1 MNEIFARYLA
11 ALAQIE
17 WASRAQL
24 VQYQQ
29 KLLGQL
35 VRHAYAHVPFYRE
48 RLICLFGQNGEVDL
62 SRWREVPI
70 LTRSEAAS
78 HAANMRPP
86 TLPMTYG
93 AVREM
98 QTSGSTTAPL
108 NIASNN
114 LVWIASNA
122 AMTRMVGWWRADT
135 SLPLARIARFQNGEI
150 PFDPHGV
157 DHKGWSL
164 ASPDAAVHDLEI
176 LRPVEQQLEWL
187 LSKKAPYLMT
197 SSSNAAALAYA
208 ATPEQARELAI
219 EMVFAIAETVLPS
232 QREIVADRL
241 GAGIA
246 GIYSCQEVGVIATE
260 CAQEPCYHVVAEN
273 AVVEILG
280 QDGAPVRPGE
290 IGQVV
295 VTGLYN
301 YAMPFIRYA
310 IGDVATAGPESC
322 ACGRSLPV
330 ITQVEGRTRYA
341 FVFNDGSRV
350 WPRFWNLQIENFV
363 SCREFQLVQ
372 LDRERIEFRYV
383 PDESGRPADL
393 VGLGAHLQ
401 EKLHPSVVVS
411 IVAMDAIPR
420 GRGGKFDPFLSR
432 VAD

>member
-1 MNEIFARYLA
+1 MFGMDEIFARYLA
-11 ALAQIE
+11 ALAQTE

-29 KLLGQL
+29 NLLAQL
-35 VRHAYAHVPFYRE
+35 VRHAYAQVPFYRD
-48 RLICLFGQNGEVDL
+48 RLACLFRENGDVDL

-70 LTRSEAAS
+70 LSRAEAAAHS
-78 HAANMRPP
+78 ADMRPAA
-86 TLPMTYG
+86 LPITYG
-93 AVREM
+93 AVRELH
-98 QTSGSTTAPL
+98 TSGSTDTPL

-114 LVWIASNA
+114 LVWIAANA
-122 AMTRMVGWWRADT
+122 AMTRMARWWQADT
-135 SLPLARIARFQNGEI
+135 SLPLARLARFPSTPQGL
-150 PFDPHGV
+150 

-164 ASPDAAVHDLEI
+164 ASPDADVYDLDLLTPI
-176 LRPVEQQLEWL
+176 EQRLAWL

-197 SSSNAAALAYA
+197 SPSNAAALAYL

-219 EMVFAIAETVLPS
+219 ELVFGIAETVLPS
-232 QREIVADRL
+232 QREVVADRF

-246 GIYSCQEVGVIATE
+246 GIYSCQELGVIATE

-280 QDGAPVRPGE
+280 PDAKPVRPGE

-310 IGDVATAGPESC
+310 IGDVATAGPEFC

-330 ITQVEGRTRYA
+330 IKQVEGRTRHA

-350 WPRFWNLQIENFV
+350 WPRYWNFQIANFI

-372 LDRERIEFRYV
+372 LDKERVEFRYV
-383 PDESGRPADL
+383 PDQSGPPPDYA
-393 VGLGAHLQ
+393 GLRTHLQ
-401 EKLHPSVVVS
+401 ERLHPSVAVS
-411 IVAMDAIPR
+411 IVPMDAIPR
-420 GRGGKFDPFLSR
+420 GRGGKFNPFLTQ

>member
-11 ALAQIE
+11 ALAQTE
-17 WASRAQL
+17 WASRTQL

-29 KLLGQL
+29 NLLAQL
-35 VRHAYAHVPFYRE
+35 VRHGYAQVPFYRE
-48 RLICLFGQNGEVDL
+48 RLACLFGKNGDIDF

-70 LTRSEAAS
+70 LSRAEAAAHS
-78 HAANMRPP
+78 ADMRPP
-86 TLPMTYG
+86 TLPITYG
-93 AVREM
+93 AVRELH
-98 QTSGSTTAPL
+98 TSGSTTAPL

-114 LVWIASNA
+114 LVWIAANA
-122 AMTRMVGWWRADT
+122 AMTRMARWWQADT
-135 SLPLARIARFQNGEI
+135 SLPLARIARFPTVPQGL
-150 PFDPHGV
+150 
-157 DHKGWSL
+157 DHKSWSL
-164 ASPDAAVHDLEI
+164 ASPDADVHDLDLLTPI
-176 LRPVEQQLEWL
+176 EQQLEWL

-219 EMVFAIAETVLPS
+219 ELVFAIAETVLPS
-232 QREIVADRL
+232 QREVVADRF

-246 GIYSCQEVGVIATE
+246 GIYSCQELGVIATE

-280 QDGAPVRPGE
+280 PDGTPVRPGE

-310 IGDVATAGPESC
+310 IGDVATAGPEFC

-330 ITQVEGRTRYA
+330 IAQVEGRTRHA
-341 FVFNDGSRV
+341 FLFKDGTRV
-350 WPRFWNLQIENFV
+350 WPRSWNFQVENFV

-372 LDRERIEFRYV
+372 IDRERVEFRYV
-383 PDESGRPADL
+383 PDESGRPPDYA
-393 VGLGAHLQ
+393 GLGAHLQ
-401 EKLHPSVVVS
+401 ERLHPSAVVS
-411 IVAMDAIPR
+411 IVPMDAIPR
-420 GRGGKFDPFLSR
+420 GRGGKFDPFLSQ